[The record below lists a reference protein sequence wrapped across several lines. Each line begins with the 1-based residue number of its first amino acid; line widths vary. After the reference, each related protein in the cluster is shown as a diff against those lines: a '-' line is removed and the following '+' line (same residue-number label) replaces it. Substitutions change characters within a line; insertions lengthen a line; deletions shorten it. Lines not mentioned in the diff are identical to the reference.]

1 MKKILILVV
10 VLLSHCS
17 FDTKTGIWENSNK
30 VISKDESFKNYKKLY
45 VEEKLFDNIIEPQKD
60 LIIDL
65 GPIEKNLVWLNKDFS
80 NSNNSNN
87 FSFKNLNEI
96 IFKSKK
102 LSRDEINENILFDG
116 DKVIST
122 NNKGD
127 IIVYSIKEKNIILK
141 YNFYKKKLKNIDKKL
156 DISIDD
162 YILYVSDNSGYVY
175 ALDYNN
181 KKLLWAKNYKV
192 PFRSNLKIFDD
203 KVLIADTNNVLYL
216 INKYNG
222 EQLRSIPTEENPLK
236 SVFSNSL
243 ASNDQ
248 FLFFLNTYGSVYSTN
263 YEGDI
268 RWFLNVNRSVSLKT
282 TNLFYSNPIIVY
294 EDKIIISTD
303 SNLYIMNAFNG
314 SLVNKFAISSIV
326 KPIISNQNLFL
337 ITDKKLLVCIN
348 LNTGTITYSLDI
360 DSQIANFLNTK
371 KKTVEIK
378 TLFFVNNDL
387 YVFLNNSYLVKFSSI
402 GNITNISKLP
412 SKMRTFPIFINDS
425 ILYLNN
431 KNRLIILD

>member
-10 VLLSHCS
+10 VLLPHCS
-17 FDTKTGIWENSNK
+17 FDTKTGIWENSNR

-431 KNRLIILD
+431 RNRLIILD

>member
-10 VLLSHCS
+10 VLLPHCS
-17 FDTKTGIWENSNK
+17 FDTKTGIWENSNR

-87 FSFKNLNEI
+87 FIFKNLNEI

-387 YVFLNNSYLVKFSSI
+387 NLFLNNSYLVKFSSI

-431 KNRLIILD
+431 RNRLIILD

>member
-10 VLLSHCS
+10 VLLPHCS

-181 KKLLWAKNYKV
+181 KKLLWGDM
-192 PFRSNLKIFDD
+192 SQGSGHLK
-203 KVLIADTNNVLYL
+203 KH
-216 INKYNG
+216 
-222 EQLRSIPTEENPLK
+222 RENCECCPGH
-236 SVFSNSL
+236 SL
-243 ASNDQ
+243 
-248 FLFFLNTYGSVYSTN
+248 T
-263 YEGDI
+263 
-268 RWFLNVNRSVSLKT
+268 VSQ
-282 TNLFYSNPIIVY
+282 P
-294 EDKIIISTD
+294 
-303 SNLYIMNAFNG
+303 
-314 SLVNKFAISSIV
+314 
-326 KPIISNQNLFL
+326 
-337 ITDKKLLVCIN
+337 
-348 LNTGTITYSLDI
+348 
-360 DSQIANFLNTK
+360 
-371 KKTVEIK
+371 
-378 TLFFVNNDL
+378 
-387 YVFLNNSYLVKFSSI
+387 
-402 GNITNISKLP
+402 SKL
-412 SKMRTFPIFINDS
+412 R
-425 ILYLNN
+425 
-431 KNRLIILD
+431 